1 MNKKIGIVIVIAA
14 LVAAFFAFDLGQY
27 LSLEYFQ
34 AQQEAIQLYYQENPV
49 TTGLIYFVIYMVVFA
64 LALPAGAILSLAGGA
79 IFGLFWGTVLVSF
92 ASSIG
97 STISFLISRLLLRD
111 WVQQKFG
118 SKLKSI
124 NEGVEKEGAFYLFTL
139 RMVPAFAP
147 AVINLTM
154 GLTKMKVVTFY
165 IVSQL
170 GMLLGTMVYI
180 YAGTQFGKP
189 LDSIVTPELLFA
201 FALLGIFPLVAKK
214 IVDGIK
220 ARKILKGYDKPKQFD
235 TNMVVI
241 GAGSGGLVS
250 ALIAATVKA
259 KVTLIEKHKMGG
271 DCLNTGCVPS
281 KALIRSAKINSY
293 IGRATEFGI
302 NNASGEVDFPAVM
315 ERIQGII
322 KKIEP
327 HDSVERY
334 TGLGVDCVQGEAK
347 ILSPYE
353 VEVNG
358 EVITTRNIVIATG
371 ARPFVPPIKGIE
383 EVGYLTS
390 DNVWDIRE
398 QPKQLLVIGGG
409 PIGSEMAQAFHR
421 LGCNVTQLD
430 LAPRIM
436 PREDEEVSAYVA
448 AKFEREG
455 IKIAVDHV
463 PQEFKQENGQKYLL
477 AEHQGETV
485 RIDFDQVIVA
495 VGRKA
500 NVEGFGL
507 EELGVALTPQ
517 GTVAT
522 DEYLRTNFPN
532 IYAVG
537 DVAGPYQFTHTASHM
552 AWYAAVNSLFG
563 KFRKFKVDYSVIPWA
578 TFTDPEVARVG
589 LSEAE
594 AKEKG
599 IEYEVTR
606 YDIDDL
612 DRAMADSEDHGFI
625 KVLTVPGKDKIL
637 GATIVGYHA
646 GELITEYIMAM
657 KHGLGLNKIM
667 GTIHIYPTL
676 SESNKFVAGEWK
688 KARKP
693 EKLLGYVERFH
704 TYMRS

>member
-1 MNKKIGIVIVIAA
+1 
-14 LVAAFFAFDLGQY
+14 
-27 LSLEYFQ
+27 
-34 AQQEAIQLYYQENPV
+34 
-49 TTGLIYFVIYMVVFA
+49 
-64 LALPAGAILSLAGGA
+64 
-79 IFGLFWGTVLVSF
+79 
-92 ASSIG
+92 
-97 STISFLISRLLLRD
+97 
-111 WVQQKFG
+111 
-118 SKLKSI
+118 
-124 NEGVEKEGAFYLFTL
+124 
-139 RMVPAFAP
+139 
-147 AVINLTM
+147 M
-154 GLTKMKVVTFY
+154 GLTPIKHSDLFL

-170 GMLLGTMVYI
+170 GMLLGTIVYI
-180 YAGTQFGKP
+180 NAGTQLGQLES
-189 LDSIVTPELLFA
+189 LDGILSPNLIFSFV
-201 FALLGIFPLVAKK
+201 LLGIFPLIAKK

-220 ARKILKGYDKPKQFD
+220 ARKILKGYPKPKQFD

-507 EELGVALTPQ
+507 EELGVTLTPQ

-552 AWYAAVNSLFG
+552 AWFAAVNSLFG
-563 KFRKFKVDYSVIPWA
+563 TFRKFKVDYSVIPWA

-704 TYMRS
+704 TYMRT